1 MYQRLLVD
9 AIAHA
14 LFCHFV
20 ERGEQL
26 LVHVDCDVTAVELYV
41 GVVLGIVDV
50 DVERYVAAGVLQCC
64 LQVGKLCVVE
74 HRGIHVHRELLYRLL
89 LYVAEEL
96 YLLYHHVVG
105 IGVVAEAL
113 HALCCDIDVVFLLQ
127 HGLPFCPVFA
137 KECQFA
143 LSLEVF
149 DGDDAERLVGLCP
162 AL

>member
-50 DVERYVAAGVLQCC
+50 DVERYVAAGV
-64 LQVGKLCVVE
+64 
-74 HRGIHVHRELLYRLL
+74 
-89 LYVAEEL
+89 
-96 YLLYHHVVG
+96 
-105 IGVVAEAL
+105 
-113 HALCCDIDVVFLLQ
+113 
-127 HGLPFCPVFA
+127 P
-137 KECQFA
+137 
-143 LSLEVF
+143 
-149 DGDDAERLVGLCP
+149 
-162 AL
+162 